1 MWLSSLFGTIASM
14 RSFRLG
20 IILLCG
26 VFLTNCGNVT
36 IRQFGTE
43 NLQNLQQIAVNDAS
57 GREGRREGQLHGREL
72 RKLLHI
78 GGKGVENYSLNSSIS
93 VSASSTL
100 SVQGASSTLKKM
112 SMTASFDLR
121 DLTTG
126 ESMIAD
132 SITADAT
139 LGAVTSLY
147 GQDKSETH
155 ARERLAILL
164 AQRVVRRLQLYFLN
178 QNP

>member
-1 MWLSSLFGTIASM
+1 MWLSSLFGNIAPT

-20 IILLCG
+20 IIMLCSLI
-26 VFLTNCGNVT
+26 LTNCGDVT
-36 IRQFGTE
+36 IRQLGNE
-43 NLQNLQQIAVNDAS
+43 NLRNLQQIVVKDVS
-57 GREGRREGQLHGREL
+57 GREGQLYGREL

-78 GGKGVENYSLNSSIS
+78 GGKAVENYDLVSSIS
-93 VSASSTL
+93 VSASNTL

-112 SMTASFDLR
+112 TMAANFELHSLPN
-121 DLTTG
+121 G
-126 ESMIAD
+126 EKLIAD

-178 QNP
+178 QSQ

>member
-1 MWLSSLFGTIASM
+1 MWLSRLFGTIAAL
-14 RSFRLG
+14 RSFRFG
-20 IILLCG
+20 IIMLCT
-26 VFLTNCGNVT
+26 VFLTNCGDVT
-36 IRQFGTE
+36 IRQLGTK
-43 NLQNLQQIAVNDAS
+43 NLQYLQQIAVYDAS
-57 GREGRREGQLHGREL
+57 GREGQLHGREL

-78 GGKGVENYSLNSSIS
+78 GGKGVENYSLISSIS

-112 SMTASFDLR
+112 SMTTSFNLR

-139 LGAVTSLY
+139 LGAVKSLY

-178 QNP
+178 QDQ

>member
-1 MWLSSLFGTIASM
+1 MWLYRLFENIASI

-20 IILLCG
+20 SIILCG
-26 VFLTNCGNVT
+26 LILTNCGDVT
-36 IRQFGTE
+36 VRQLGTK
-43 NLQNLQQIAVNDAS
+43 NLQNLQQIAVNDVS
-57 GREGRREGQLHGREL
+57 GREGQLYSREL

-78 GGKGVENYSLNSSIS
+78 GGKGIENYKLISSIS

-100 SVQGASSTLKKM
+100 SVQGTSSTLKKM
-112 SMTASFDLR
+112 AMTASFELR
-121 DLTTG
+121 SLTTS
-126 ESMIAD
+126 ETLIAD

-178 QNP
+178 QSQ

>member
-1 MWLSSLFGTIASM
+1 MWLSSQFRNIASKQV
-14 RSFRLG
+14 FRLG
-20 IILLCG
+20 NIILCSLI
-26 VFLTNCGNVT
+26 LTNCGDVT
-36 IRQFGTE
+36 VRQLGTE
-43 NLQNLQQIAVNDAS
+43 NLKNLQQIAVNDVS
-57 GREGRREGQLHGREL
+57 GREDQLYGREL

-78 GGKGVENYSLNSSIS
+78 GGQGVENDNLISSIS

-126 ESMIAD
+126 ESMVAD
-132 SITADAT
+132 RITADAT

-178 QNP
+178 QSQ

>member
-1 MWLSSLFGTIASM
+1 MWLSSRFRNIASKQV
-14 RSFRLG
+14 FRLG
-20 IILLCG
+20 NIILCSLI
-26 VFLTNCGNVT
+26 LTNCSDVT
-36 IRQFGTE
+36 IRHLGAE
-43 NLQNLQQIAVNDAS
+43 NLQNLQQVAVKDTA
-57 GREGRREGQLHGREL
+57 GREGQLYGYEL

-78 GGKGVENYSLNSSIS
+78 GGEAVENYTLSSSITTN
-93 VSASSTL
+93 ASSTL

-112 SMTASFDLR
+112 TMTVSFKLHN
-121 DLTTG
+121 LTNG
-126 ESMIAD
+126 ETLVAD
-132 SITADAT
+132 SITAGAT

-178 QNP
+178 QKNQ

>member
-1 MWLSSLFGTIASM
+1 MLLSSLFGNIAST
-14 RSFRLG
+14 RSFRFG
-20 IILLCG
+20 IIMLCSLI
-26 VFLTNCGNVT
+26 LTNCGDVT
-36 IRQFGTE
+36 IRQLGAK
-43 NLQNLQQIAVNDAS
+43 NLQNLQQIAVKDVS
-57 GREGRREGQLHGREL
+57 GREGQLYSREL

-78 GGKGVENYSLNSSIS
+78 GGKAVENYELISSIS
-93 VSASSTL
+93 FSALSAL

-112 SMTASFDLR
+112 TMSASFELR
-121 DLTTG
+121 NLTNGKTL
-126 ESMIAD
+126 IVD

-155 ARERLAILL
+155 ARKRLAILL

-178 QNP
+178 QSQ

>member
-1 MWLSSLFGTIASM
+1 MWLSNLFGNIVSM

-20 IILLCG
+20 SIILCG
-26 VFLTNCGNVT
+26 LILTNCGDVT
-36 IRQFGTE
+36 VRQLGTE
-43 NLQNLQQIAVNDAS
+43 NLQNLQQIAINNAS
-57 GREGRREGQLHGREL
+57 GREGQLYDRQL

-78 GGKGVENYSLNSSIS
+78 GGKGVENYNLISSIS
-93 VSASSTL
+93 VSASNTL

-112 SMTASFDLR
+112 TMTTSFKLR
-121 DLTTG
+121 DITTG
-126 ESMIAD
+126 KTLLAD

-139 LGAVTSLY
+139 LGSVTSLY

-178 QNP
+178 QS

>member
-1 MWLSSLFGTIASM
+1 MWLSSLFENITSM
-14 RSFRLG
+14 RSLQLG
-20 IILLCG
+20 IIILCG
-26 VFLTNCGNVT
+26 LILTNCGDVT
-36 IRQFGTE
+36 VRQLGTE
-43 NLQNLQQIAVNDAS
+43 NLKNLQQIAVNDVS
-57 GREGRREGQLHGREL
+57 GREDQLYGREL

-78 GGKGVENYSLNSSIS
+78 GGKGVENYNLISSIS

-112 SMTASFDLR
+112 AMTASFELR
-121 DLTTG
+121 SLTTDKTL
-126 ESMIAD
+126 IAD

-164 AQRVVRRLQLYFLN
+164 AQRVVRRLKLYFLN
-178 QNP
+178 QSQ

>member
-1 MWLSSLFGTIASM
+1 MWLSSLFGNIALM

-20 IILLCG
+20 GIVLCG
-26 VFLTNCGNVT
+26 VLLTNCGDVT
-36 IRQFGTE
+36 IRQLGSE

-57 GREGRREGQLHGREL
+57 GREGQLYGREL

-78 GGKGVENYSLNSSIS
+78 GGKAIENYQLISSIS
-93 VSASSTL
+93 FSGLSEL

-112 SMTASFDLR
+112 TMSASFELR
-121 DLTTG
+121 NLTNGKTL
-126 ESMIAD
+126 IVD
-132 SITADAT
+132 SIAADAT
-139 LGAVTSLY
+139 LSAVTSLY

-155 ARERLAILL
+155 ARKRLAILL
-164 AQRVVRRLQLYFLN
+164 AQRVVRRLQLYFMN

>member
-1 MWLSSLFGTIASM
+1 MWLSSLFGTIAAL

-20 IILLCG
+20 SVILCG
-26 VFLTNCGNVT
+26 LILTNCGDVT
-36 IRQFGTE
+36 VRRLGSE

-57 GREGRREGQLHGREL
+57 GREGQLYDREL

-78 GGKGVENYSLNSSIS
+78 GGKGVENYNLISSIS
-93 VSASSTL
+93 VGTSSTL

-112 SMTASFDLR
+112 TMTTRFDLR
-121 DLTTG
+121 DLTSG
-126 ESMIAD
+126 ETLIAD

-164 AQRVVRRLQLYFLN
+164 AKRVARRLQLYFLN
-178 QNP
+178 QSQ

>member
-1 MWLSSLFGTIASM
+1 MWLYRLFENIASI
-14 RSFRLG
+14 RSFQLG
-20 IILLCG
+20 SVILCSLI
-26 VFLTNCGNVT
+26 LTNCGDVT
-36 IRQFGTE
+36 VRQLGTK
-43 NLQNLQQIAVNDAS
+43 NLQNLQQIAVNDVS
-57 GREGRREGQLHGREL
+57 GREGQLYGREL

-78 GGKGVENYSLNSSIS
+78 GGKGIENYKLISSIS

-100 SVQGASSTLKKM
+100 SVQGTSSTLKKM
-112 SMTASFDLR
+112 AMTASFELR
-121 DLTTG
+121 SLTTS
-126 ESMIAD
+126 ETLIAD

-178 QNP
+178 QSQ

>member
-1 MWLSSLFGTIASM
+1 MWLSSRSRTIISM
-14 RSFRLG
+14 RPFRLG
-20 IILLCG
+20 LTILFG
-26 VFLTNCGNVT
+26 VFLTNCGDVT
-36 IRQFGTE
+36 IRQLGSE
-43 NLQNLQQIAVNDAS
+43 NLHDLQQIAVNDAS
-57 GREGRREGQLHGREL
+57 GREGQLYGRDL

-78 GGKGVENYSLNSSIS
+78 GGKGVENYNLVSSIA
-93 VSASSTL
+93 VSTSSRL
-100 SVQGASSTLKKM
+100 SVQGSSSTLKKM
-112 SMTASFDLR
+112 NMTASFDLL

-126 ESMIAD
+126 ESLIAD
-132 SITADAT
+132 NIAADAT

-178 QNP
+178 QRQ

>member
-1 MWLSSLFGTIASM
+1 MWLSSLFGNIVLT
-14 RSFRLG
+14 RSFQLG
-20 IILLCG
+20 FIMLCSLILA
-26 VFLTNCGNVT
+26 NCGDVT
-36 IRQFGTE
+36 VRQLGNE
-43 NLQNLQQIAVNDAS
+43 NLQNLQQIVVKDVS
-57 GREGRREGQLHGREL
+57 GREGQLYGREL

-78 GGKGVENYSLNSSIS
+78 GGKGVENYNLISSIS
-93 VSASSTL
+93 VRSSSRL

-112 SMTASFDLR
+112 TMTARFDLR
-121 DLTTG
+121 DLTSG
-126 ESMIAD
+126 ESLIAD

-178 QNP
+178 RNQ

>member
-1 MWLSSLFGTIASM
+1 MWLSSQFRNIASKQV
-14 RSFRLG
+14 FRLG
-20 IILLCG
+20 NIILCSLI
-26 VFLTNCGNVT
+26 LTNCGDVT
-36 IRQFGTE
+36 IRHLGAE
-43 NLQNLQQIAVNDAS
+43 NLRSLQQIAVKDTA
-57 GREGRREGQLHGREL
+57 GREGQLYGYEL

-78 GGKGVENYSLNSSIS
+78 DGKAVENYNLIS
-93 VSASSTL
+93 TITTNASSTL

-112 SMTASFDLR
+112 TMTASFKLLN
-121 DLTTG
+121 LTNG
-126 ESMIAD
+126 ETLIAD

-178 QNP
+178 QSP

>member
-1 MWLSSLFGTIASM
+1 MWLSSLFGNLVSM

-20 IILLCG
+20 SIILCG
-26 VFLTNCGNVT
+26 LILSNCGDVN
-36 IRQFGTE
+36 IRQLGTK
-43 NLQNLQQIAVNDAS
+43 NLKNLQQIAVRDAS
-57 GREGRREGQLHGREL
+57 GREGQLYGRKL

-78 GGKGVENYSLNSSIS
+78 GGKAVENYELVSSIS
-93 VSASSTL
+93 FSASSAL

-112 SMTASFDLR
+112 TMTASFDLR
-121 DLTTG
+121 DLTSG
-126 ESMIAD
+126 ETL
-132 SITADAT
+132 ITDNITTDAT

-178 QNP
+178 QN

>member
-14 RSFRLG
+14 RPFRLG
-20 IILLCG
+20 IIMLCG
-26 VFLTNCGNVT
+26 VLLTNCSDVT
-36 IRQFGTE
+36 IRQLGSE
-43 NLQNLQQIAVNDAS
+43 NLQNLQQIAVQNPS
-57 GREGRREGQLHGREL
+57 EREGQLYGREL

-78 GGKGVENYSLNSSIS
+78 GGKGAKNYNLISSIS
-93 VSASSTL
+93 VSTSSTL
-100 SVQGASSTLKKM
+100 SVQGISSTLKKM
-112 SMTASFDLR
+112 SMTASFKLR
-121 DLTTG
+121 DSTSG
-126 ESMIAD
+126 ETLIAD

-178 QNP
+178 QSQ

>member
-1 MWLSSLFGTIASM
+1 MWLSSLFGNIASM
-14 RSFRLG
+14 RSFQLVS
-20 IILLCG
+20 IILLG
-26 VFLTNCGNVT
+26 MILTNCGDVT
-36 IRQFGTE
+36 VRQLGTE
-43 NLQNLQQIAVNDAS
+43 SLQEMKQIRVNDTS
-57 GREGRREGQLHGREL
+57 GREGQLYDREL
-72 RKLLHI
+72 RKFLHI
-78 GGKGVENYSLNSSIS
+78 GEKGVENYDLISSIS
-93 VSASSTL
+93 VSTSSTL

-112 SMTASFDLR
+112 SMTANFDLR
-121 DLTTG
+121 DFTTG
-126 ESMIAD
+126 ESLIAD

-178 QNP
+178 QRQ

>member
-1 MWLSSLFGTIASM
+1 MWLSSLIGTIASL
-14 RSFRLG
+14 RSFRLCS
-20 IILLCG
+20 IILCG
-26 VFLTNCGNVT
+26 LILTNCGDVT
-36 IRQFGTE
+36 IRQLGTK
-43 NLQNLQQIAVNDAS
+43 NLQNLQQIAVKDVS
-57 GREGRREGQLHGREL
+57 GREGQLYSREL

-78 GGKGVENYSLNSSIS
+78 GGKAVENYELISSIS
-93 VSASSTL
+93 FCASSAL
-100 SVQGASSTLKKM
+100 SVQGASSTLNRI

-121 DLTTG
+121 DLTSG
-126 ESMIAD
+126 ESLIAD

-178 QNP
+178 QNQ

>member
-1 MWLSSLFGTIASM
+1 MWLSSLFGNIALM
-14 RSFRLG
+14 RSSRLGG
-20 IILLCG
+20 IILCG
-26 VFLTNCGNVT
+26 VLLTNCGDVT
-36 IRQFGTE
+36 IRQLGSE
-43 NLQNLQQIAVNDAS
+43 NLQQIAVQDAS
-57 GREGRREGQLHGREL
+57 GREGQLYGREL

-78 GGKGVENYSLNSSIS
+78 GGKGVENYNLSSSIS

-112 SMTASFDLR
+112 SMTASFNLR

-126 ESMIAD
+126 ESLIAD
-132 SITADAT
+132 NITADAT

-178 QNP
+178 QSQ

>member
-1 MWLSSLFGTIASM
+1 M

-20 IILLCG
+20 IIMLCG
-26 VFLTNCGNVT
+26 LILTNCGDVNV
-36 IRQFGTE
+36 RQLDTR
-43 NLQNLQQIAVNDAS
+43 NLQNLQQIAVKEVS
-57 GREGRREGQLHGREL
+57 GREGQLYSREL

-78 GGKGVENYSLNSSIS
+78 SGKAVENYELISSLSF
-93 VSASSTL
+93 SASSAL
-100 SVQGASSTLKKM
+100 SVQGTSSTLKKM

-126 ESMIAD
+126 ESLIAD

-178 QNP
+178 QSQ

>member
-1 MWLSSLFGTIASM
+1 MWLSNRFGNIASY
-14 RSFRLG
+14 RSFRFG
-20 IILLCG
+20 IIILCG
-26 VFLTNCGNVT
+26 LILTNCGNVT
-36 IRQFGTE
+36 IHQLGTK
-43 NLQNLQQIAVNDAS
+43 NLQNLQQIAVQNAS
-57 GREGRREGQLHGREL
+57 GREGQLYGREL

-78 GGKGVENYSLNSSIS
+78 GGKGVENYDLISSIS

-112 SMTASFDLR
+112 SMTASFELR
-121 DLTTG
+121 DLTSG
-126 ESMIAD
+126 ESLIAD

-139 LGAVTSLY
+139 LGTVTSLY

-178 QNP
+178 QRQ

>member
-1 MWLSSLFGTIASM
+1 M
-14 RSFRLG
+14 RSLQLG
-20 IILLCG
+20 IIILCG
-26 VFLTNCGNVT
+26 LILSNCGDVT
-36 IRQFGTE
+36 VRQLGTE
-43 NLQNLQQIAVNDAS
+43 NLKNLQQIAVNDVS
-57 GREGRREGQLHGREL
+57 GREDQLYGREL

-78 GGKGVENYSLNSSIS
+78 GGKGVENYNLISSIS

-100 SVQGASSTLKKM
+100 SVQGANSKLKKM
-112 SMTASFDLR
+112 AMTTSFELR
-121 DLTTG
+121 SLTTG
-126 ESMIAD
+126 ETLIAD
-132 SITADAT
+132 SIIADAT

-178 QNP
+178 QGQ

>member
-1 MWLSSLFGTIASM
+1 MWLSSLFETIADL

-20 IILLCG
+20 SIILCG
-26 VFLTNCGNVT
+26 LIFAGCGDVT
-36 IRQFGTE
+36 IRQLGTE
-43 NLQNLQQIAVNDAS
+43 NLQNLQQIAVKDAT
-57 GREGRREGQLHGREL
+57 GREGQLYGREL

-78 GGKGVENYSLNSSIS
+78 GGKTVENYDLISSIA

-100 SVQGASSTLKKM
+100 SVQGARSTLKKM
-112 SMTASFDLR
+112 SMTTNFDLR
-121 DLTTG
+121 SLATG
-126 ESMIAD
+126 ETLITD

-178 QNP
+178 QSQ

>member
-1 MWLSSLFGTIASM
+1 MWLSSLFGNIASM
-14 RSFRLG
+14 RSFQLG
-20 IILLCG
+20 IIVLCG
-26 VFLTNCGNVT
+26 LIFNNCGNIT
-36 IRQFGTE
+36 IHQLGTK
-43 NLQNLQQIAVNDAS
+43 NLQNLQQIAVEDAS
-57 GREGRREGQLHGREL
+57 GREGQLYSREL

-78 GGKGVENYSLNSSIS
+78 GGKAVENYELISSIS
-93 VSASSTL
+93 FSSSSAI

-112 SMTASFDLR
+112 TMAANFELR
-121 DLTTG
+121 SLPDG
-126 ESMIAD
+126 ETLITD

-178 QNP
+178 KSQ

>member
-20 IILLCG
+20 SILFCG
-26 VFLTNCGNVT
+26 LILTNCGDVT
-36 IRQFGTE
+36 IRQLGSK
-43 NLQNLQQIAVNDAS
+43 NLQNLQQIAVKDLS
-57 GREGRREGQLHGREL
+57 GREGQLYGREL

-78 GGKGVENYSLNSSIS
+78 RGKAVENYDLISSIS
-93 VSASSTL
+93 VSTSSTL

-112 SMTASFDLR
+112 SMTASFKLR
-121 DLTTG
+121 NITTG
-126 ESMIAD
+126 ETLIAD
-132 SITADAT
+132 NITADAT

-178 QNP
+178 QSQ